1 MVTNIDGVKVNYI
14 KEGIGDYIF
23 ILHGWGCD
31 LTTYKMMV
39 DILKDSYTVVAF
51 DFPGFGDSEEPPVGW
66 TMADYTDF
74 TIKFVEYFGCK
85 KASFIGH
92 SLGTRIMIRMA
103 NRSNLNFEIEKMVF
117 VAGAGI
123 LSSKADFYL
132 KEYYNFKNKKEKL
145 INNDDKKGLK
155 LLRETADED
164 YAYLSDVMCECYV
177 SAVSDDLE
185 HMLPNIMVPTLLVW
199 GEKDSATPVSDA
211 KKMEQLIPDA
221 GLVLLEN
228 ADHYPF
234 FDQPYIFKRVL
245 ESFFEIDT
253 VNKRS
258 VRKRLKIF

>member
-14 KEGIGDYIF
+14 KEGKGDYIF

-74 TIKFVEYFGCK
+74 TIKFVEYFGCE

-92 SLGTRIMIRMA
+92 SFGTRILIIMA
-103 NRSNLNFEIEKMVF
+103 NRKKLSYAIEKMVF

-123 LSSKADFYL
+123 LDANAEFYL
-132 KEYYNFKNKKEKL
+132 DEVRKFRKEKCAL
-145 INNDDKKGLK
+145 LKENNFIELEN
-155 LLRETADED
+155 LRANSDPE
-164 YAYLSDVMCECYV
+164 YSYKSDVMCKVYEN
-177 SAVSDDLE
+177 AVSEDLE
-185 HMLPNIMVPTLLVW
+185 PLLSGINIPTLLIW
-199 GEKDSATPVSDA
+199 GDKDIITPFSDA
-211 KKMEQLIPDA
+211 KKMEKLIPDA

-253 VNKRS
+253 VNKRTI
-258 VRKRLKIF
+258 RKKTKII